1 MKKILFIIFAL
12 VVSALGFAQR
22 EGDKIVI
29 TAKNGTQ
36 TEYQLTGNSNAMSS
50 LSFDTDKMEVYI
62 KGLEAF
68 GAWQTFAIDDIS
80 NVSFSVYK
88 ESDVTDITLADASAT
103 DGAKRL
109 YKYLKT
115 CYGTKIISYVMA
127 NVNWN
132 TTEAEKIFNLQLL

>member
-50 LSFDTDKMEVYI
+50 LSFDTDKMEVYL

-88 ESDVTDITLADASAT
+88 ESDVTDITLTFLDAAFDSSIKAT
-103 DGAKRL
+103 DVTG
-109 YKYLKT
+109 
-115 CYGTKIISYVMA
+115 YVKDNIA
-127 NVNWN
+127 I
-132 TTEAEKIFNLQLL
+132 TFAPSSGS